1 MTLAERRSVRVAE
14 AVARV
19 RGIERAGGDGGG
31 AVTRDTLK
39 AIRGVLIE
47 LAAESELFPIEEF
60 APPGEG
66 GCLYR
71 LSEDPDHRFALYA
84 VSARQRKSTPP
95 HNHTT
100 WAVVV
105 GIRGEEE
112 NRFYRRLD
120 DGATPGKGEVDQI
133 GRAVVA
139 PGTGVTLLPNDIHS
153 IHIDGGEPALFLH
166 MYGLGLEQ
174 LSARVWF
181 NRETGTCK
189 VYPANPDIR
198 DAART

>member
-139 PGTGVTLLPNDIHS
+139 PGTGVTLLPGDIHS
-153 IHIDGGEPALFLH
+153 IHIDGEEPALFLH

-174 LSARVWF
+174 LSERVSF
-181 NRETGTCK
+181 DREAGTCK
-189 VYPANPDIR
+189 VYPSNPDIR
-198 DAART
+198 DAARA